1 MPSTSAYAPK
11 IATSAM
17 MAVGGQNS
25 AITPKMIAAAPRKAS
40 AHQWRARFIA
50 MIFSSVGA
58 AAAMATAPGVLVNG
72 SGLTRLLLLLPAG
85 GRARAALDLDPAAS
99 ARFLRQGDRDFE
111 NAVLEPRLRVLR
123 VHAIRQRD

>member
-1 MPSTSAYAPK
+1 MPPTSAYAPK

-50 MIFSSVGA
+50 MVFSSVG

-99 ARFLRQGDRDFE
+99 ARFLRQGD
-111 NAVLEPRLRVLR
+111 
-123 VHAIRQRD
+123 